1 LSPDVLPAVKM
12 AKIALAAQTPL
23 RTPLEELT
31 ALPGWTKN
39 KGKGDGTRENGKGR
53 EEWERVGEG

>member
-1 LSPDVLPAVKM
+1 M

-23 RTPLEELT
+23 GTPLEELT

-39 KGKGDGTRENGKGR
+39 KGKGDGTRENGKG
-53 EEWERVGEG
+53 ERGLEKSRKG